1 MNRYQQLAQ
10 QLKEQIKSRTWRA
23 GEKIPS
29 IRAASQSF
37 SVSPATVLQAY
48 QLLESEGWLNARPQS
63 GYFVTAILE
72 RGSEPELEALPDLPK
87 FNDTLF
93 EFLQSNSRASVA
105 LGSAFPDP
113 SLFPIATLNRH
124 LASAGRKMS
133 AQSVVSN
140 MPPGNEDLRRLIA
153 QRYLKQG
160 VDVSHQDIVIT
171 SGALEAL
178 NLSLQV
184 VTNPGGYVAIE
195 TPTFYGAIQAVERL
209 GLQPI
214 EIPVDPKHGLSLKAL
229 EEAFKNNDVK
239 AFWLMANFHNPTG
252 STLSNQ
258 KKQKVVQLANQYK
271 VKLIEDDV
279 YSELYF
285 GSDKPKPLKAWD
297 SHEDVLL
304 CGSLS
309 KALCP
314 GYRIGWVVSKLFNA
328 PIQKQQLIS
337 TLSGSAPIQQGV
349 AHFLT
354 HESFDNHLR
363 KLRKE
368 LETRQEYVVT
378 LLRQLLG
385 ERARFYIPNGGYF
398 IWIELPKNT
407 DTHSLFK
414 STVEQG
420 ITFGFGGLFGEEK
433 RHGNFIRLNTS
444 FKPSPELDQAL
455 QLIASKVME

>member
-10 QLKEQIKSRTWRA
+10 QLKEQIRSNTWRA

-63 GYFVTAILE
+63 GYFVSSILE
-72 RGSEPELEALPDLPK
+72 RIEDGDIEVNEDSPQ
-87 FNDTLF
+87 FTDTLF
-93 EFLQSNSRASVA
+93 EFLQSNGRATIA

-113 SLFPIATLNRH
+113 NLFPIATLNRH

-133 AQSVVSN
+133 AESVVSN

-160 VDVSHQDIVIT
+160 VDISHQDIVIT

-184 VTNPGGYVAIE
+184 VTKPGDTVAIE
-195 TPTFYGAIQAVERL
+195 SPTFYGALQAIERL
-209 GLQPI
+209 GLKPI
-214 EIPVDPKHGLSLKAL
+214 EIPVEAEQGLNVQVL
-229 EEAFKNNDVK
+229 EEMFKRHDVK
-239 AFWLMANFHNPTG
+239 AFWLMPNFQNPTG
-252 STLSNQ
+252 STLSDE
-258 KKQKVVQLANQYK
+258 KKQAIVQLASQYN

-285 GSDKPKPLKAWD
+285 DSTKPKPLKAWD
-297 SHEDVLL
+297 TKGDVLL

-309 KALCP
+309 KSLCP
-314 GYRIGWVVSKLFNA
+314 GYRIGWVANKPFNE

-337 TLSGSAPIQQGV
+337 TLSGSVPIQQGV

-354 HESFDNHLR
+354 HESFDSHLR

-368 LETRQEYVVT
+368 LELRQHHLVT
-378 LLRQLLG
+378 LIQSLLG
-385 ERARFYIPNGGYF
+385 EKIKLHVPNGGYF
-398 IWIELPKNT
+398 VWIELPAHI
-407 DTHSLFK
+407 DSHALFK
-414 STVEQG
+414 VLVEQG
-420 ITFGFGGLFGEEK
+420 ITVAFGGLFGDNK
-433 RHGNFIRLNTS
+433 QFSNFIRVNTS
-444 FKPSPELDQAL
+444 FAPSSELDEAL
-455 QLIASKVME
+455 THLSSQLLK

>member
-10 QLKEQIKSRTWRA
+10 QLKEQIKSQTWRA

-72 RGSEPELEALPDLPK
+72 RGNEAGPEEPPTLPK

-93 EFLQSNSRASVA
+93 DFLQSNSRASVA

-184 VTNPGGYVAIE
+184 VTKPGDYVAIE
-195 TPTFYGAIQAVERL
+195 TPTFYGALQAVERL
-209 GLQPI
+209 GLKPI
-214 EIPVDPKHGLSLKAL
+214 EIPVDSKQGLNIQIL
-229 EEAFKNNDVK
+229 EEAFKKYDIK
-239 AFWLMANFHNPTG
+239 ALWLMANFHNPTG
-252 STLSNQ
+252 STLSDE
-258 KKQKVVQLANQYK
+258 KKQAVVQLASQYK

-279 YSELYF
+279 YSELHF
-285 GSDKPKPLKAWD
+285 GNDKPKPLKAWD
-297 SHEDVLL
+297 NKEDVLL

-314 GYRIGWVVSKLFNA
+314 GYRIGWVVNRLFNE

-368 LETRQEYVVT
+368 LETRQDYVVS
-378 LLRQLLG
+378 LLNQLLA
-385 ERARFYIPNGGYF
+385 ERVTVHVPNGGYF
-398 IWIELPKNT
+398 IWIELPKHI
-407 DTHSLFK
+407 DTHNLFH
-414 STVEQG
+414 STLKQG
-420 ITFGFGGLFGEEK
+420 VTFGFGGLFGDNK
-433 RHGNFIRLNTS
+433 LHSNFIRLNTS

-455 QLIASKVME
+455 KLIASKIME